1 MLPHYEYCAEGIR
14 SLWVKGTNR
23 NNDLENLT
31 ITNLFLPPGWLGEK
45 LLPIIQTHGDRA
57 LKQTRAVKGMTSLKL
72 SNCSLSSKDLT
83 SLTHYLLENK
93 TLRTF
98 DISKSNIESVDTV
111 KDLAQA
117 IQQHPTLNHV
127 NLSYCSLGGGDMAAL
142 NKMLTACKGCVSL
155 DIGHEDFGSE
165 GVALVAKFLG
175 GKNALTSFSLAGA
188 RIDKDGKKLLTESLA
203 KNKKIERLGLQSNG
217 IKIPGVLSGTKK
229 ITESLGRLT
238 HLDLS
243 SNSFPIQG
251 AKTLVK
257 FFESGKSQLI
267 GLNLSKSNTKNKS
280 AELLLPAL
288 KEHTSLKHLDLSGNW
303 LNDSIA
309 PAVIVFL
316 KDNSD
321 LLTFDLSGN
330 ASLKLKHASK
340 WDRFNRVEI
349 PEKDR
354 AEASCNHYILGLS
367 IFWAP
372 YN

>member
-1 MLPHYEYCAEGIR
+1 
-14 SLWVKGTNR
+14 
-23 NNDLENLT
+23 
-31 ITNLFLPPGWLGEK
+31 
-45 LLPIIQTHGDRA
+45 
-57 LKQTRAVKGMTSLKL
+57 
-72 SNCSLSSKDLT
+72 
-83 SLTHYLLENK
+83 
-93 TLRTF
+93 
-98 DISKSNIESVDTV
+98 VDTV

-354 AEASCNHYILGLS
+354 AEASCNHYILCLS